1 MAAPREGWACD
12 LGWQRRGWT
21 RHPPNILRDHNPSV
35 PAIENH
41 MVKNRFF
48 VPYLNDQFHLREE
61 PILVAPVPIVAQ
73 ESRNKNGAPA
83 NLATK
88 KGLLAKLGSVG
99 EGGFGRNGN
108 ATWPSYMRLPKRR
121 MSRSRIAFSHL
132 FLGSPKNCAVR
143 DSAVGLMQKT
153 ASAPSDTESIS
164 ALPSIAPNK

>member
-1 MAAPREGWACD
+1 M
-12 LGWQRRGWT
+12 
-21 RHPPNILRDHNPSV
+21 

-41 MVKNRFF
+41 IVKNRFF

-121 MSRSRIAFSHL
+121 MFLSLIAFSHL
-132 FLGSPKNCAVR
+132 FLGSPKNCAVFE
-143 DSAVGLMQKT
+143 STVGLMQKT
-153 ASAPSDTESIS
+153 VSAPSDICLLYTS
-164 ALPSIAPNK
+164 PSPRDRG

>member
-21 RHPPNILRDHNPSV
+21 RHPPNILRVHNPSV

-41 MVKNRFF
+41 IVKNRFF
-48 VPYLNDQFHLREE
+48 VPYCE
-61 PILVAPVPIVAQ
+61 PILVAQVPIVAQ

-108 ATWPSYMRLPKRR
+108 ATWPSYMRLPKLRKFR
-121 MSRSRIAFSHL
+121 CSICLSHL
-132 FLGSPKNCAVR
+132 FLGSPKACAVLE
-143 DSAVGLMQKT
+143 SAVGLMQKT
-153 ASAPSDTESIS
+153 ASAPNDIESIS
-164 ALPSIAPNK
+164 ALQSIAPNKS

>member
-21 RHPPNILRDHNPSV
+21 RHPPNILRVHNPSV

-41 MVKNRFF
+41 IVKNRFF

-121 MSRSRIAFSHL
+121 
-132 FLGSPKNCAVR
+132 
-143 DSAVGLMQKT
+143 
-153 ASAPSDTESIS
+153 
-164 ALPSIAPNK
+164 